1 LIELRLLRCR
11 IESKRF
17 FFKKKKQKI
26 FAPAGCGVRVP
37 TPAVNESFFLMTH
50 CLHFGAC
57 GGCAVDD
64 RHAIDKF
71 AMLSAALEKAGFPAV
86 AAARL
91 IETPLR
97 TRRRVD
103 LAAARLGAE
112 IVLGL
117 HAARSHDIVDM
128 QECVLLRPNLF
139 ALVAKLR
146 ALLRHLEGF
155 RRTASV
161 IVNWLDDGPDVLLR
175 LDAAVSG
182 PDRAKM
188 IAFAK
193 ASGAV
198 RISAAKGDG
207 EPELVAML
215 RPPLLTLS
223 GVAVAPAPG
232 AFLQA
237 SREGE
242 AAIVSA
248 VLAGLPKLAPKAR
261 IVELYAGVGT
271 MSFALAER
279 ARVEAYEG
287 AAPAVAALDAAVRRA
302 GLAGRIRAE
311 IRDLSRRP
319 LKVSEMAGAACVV
332 LDPPFAGAGPQI
344 RNLAASGV
352 ARVVYVSCNPAA
364 LANDAAALRQAGY
377 RVAEA
382 APIDQFPYSENVESV
397 VVFEK

>member
-1 LIELRLLRCR
+1 
-11 IESKRF
+11 
-17 FFKKKKQKI
+17 
-26 FAPAGCGVRVP
+26 
-37 TPAVNESFFLMTH
+37 
-50 CLHFGAC
+50 
-57 GGCAVDD
+57 
-64 RHAIDKF
+64 
-71 AMLSAALEKAGFPAV
+71 
-86 AAARL
+86 
-91 IETPLR
+91 
-97 TRRRVD
+97 
-103 LAAARLGAE
+103 
-112 IVLGL
+112 
-117 HAARSHDIVDM
+117 
-128 QECVLLRPNLF
+128 
-139 ALVAKLR
+139 
-146 ALLRHLEGF
+146 
-155 RRTASV
+155 
-161 IVNWLDDGPDVLLR
+161 
-175 LDAAVSG
+175 
-182 PDRAKM
+182 
-188 IAFAK
+188 
-193 ASGAV
+193 
-198 RISAAKGDG
+198 
-207 EPELVAML
+207 ML